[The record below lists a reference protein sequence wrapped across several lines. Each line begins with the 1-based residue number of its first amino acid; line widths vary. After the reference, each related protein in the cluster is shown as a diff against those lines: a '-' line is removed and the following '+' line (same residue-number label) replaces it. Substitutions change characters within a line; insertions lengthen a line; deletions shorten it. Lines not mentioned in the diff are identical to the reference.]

1 MTKTTIESKQYDFY
15 CIFFQLLYFIFWM
28 NSKRLAYKNKSFLF
42 RNVVN
47 VIKTS
52 ACIFPSF
59 HCLLNH
65 FLVLFKI
72 LVHQFCS
79 FSIKR
84 FLEIFSI
91 NMLQKMQ
98 QTNNNLIKFI
108 IGFPSFPQNWKA
120 NISLFINV
128 WMENFIQTFYFWLRE
143 RVICGCFIGEGDFRM
158 RINCVLSWHDSN
170 MKFSDFSSIWE
181 CNLYIGDFILLI
193 SLKIFHHSLIS
204 SLRSGFLLF
213 FSLLFD
219 SFLFEI
225 FKHPLKKFNKK
236 IINQRISLKFLI
248 AFFNLIWLHFRIR
261 EYI

>member
-1 MTKTTIESKQYDFY
+1 MILIVF
-15 CIFFQLLYFIFWM
+15 FFQLFYFIFWM
-28 NSKRLAYKNKSFLF
+28 NLKRLAYKNKSFLF

-52 ACIFPSF
+52 ACILSTF

-65 FLVLFKI
+65 LLVLFKV

-84 FLEIFSI
+84 FLKIFSI

-98 QTNNNLIKFI
+98 QANNNLIKFI

-120 NISLFINV
+120 NISLLINV
-128 WMENFIQTFYFWLRE
+128 WMENFIETFYFWLRE

-158 RINCVLSWHDSN
+158 CINCVLSGHDSN
-170 MKFSDFSSIWE
+170 MKFGDFSSIWE
-181 CNLYIGDFILLI
+181 CNFYIGDFILLI
-193 SLKIFHHSLIS
+193 PLKIFHHSLIS
-204 SLRSGFLLF
+204 SLGSGFLF
-213 FSLLFD
+213 FFCLLFD

-225 FKHPLKKFNKK
+225 FKH
-236 IINQRISLKFLI
+236 SLKTFI
-248 AFFNLIWLHFRIR
+248 KNYKSKNIS
-261 EYI
+261 